1 MDNRFSRTERLVGA
15 DGMNRLKAACVAVFG
30 VGGVGSYIAEGLAR
44 SGVGHIHLIDSDDV
58 DITNL
63 NRQLEAL
70 SYTVGQPKAQAMKE
84 RILQI
89 NPECEVTV
97 HDCFFLPENS
107 DDFDFT
113 QYDYIADAVDTVTA
127 KIELVMKAHR
137 EGTPIISSMGTGNKL
152 SPAMLEVSDIY
163 KTSVCPLARV
173 MRQELKKRGVN
184 SLLWQ
189 IVVPFVVCYGLLAMV
204 YLMPSVEYGVHTLWG
219 IDKFL
224 LGTIVGTFAF
234 YFGARWYMK
243 IKRANGGHAKFAFQK
258 VVVPL
263 SFLMVATVVFWFIT
277 K

>member
-1 MDNRFSRTERLVGA
+1 MDQRFSRTERIFGT
-15 DGMNRLKAACVAVFG
+15 DGMDRLRNSCVAVFG

-70 SYTVGQPKAQAMKE
+70 SDIVGKPKAEAMKE

-89 NPECEVTV
+89 NPECDVVV
-97 HDCFFLPENS
+97 HNCFFLPENS

-113 QYDYIADAVDTVTA
+113 KYDYVADAVDTVTA
-127 KIELVMKAHR
+127 KIELVMKAQR

-152 SPAMLEVSDIY
+152 CPAMLEVSDIY

-173 MRQELKKRGVN
+173 MRQELKKRGVKK
-184 SLLWQ
+184 L
-189 IVVPFVVCYGLLAMV
+189 
-204 YLMPSVEYGVHTLWG
+204 
-219 IDKFL
+219 
-224 LGTIVGTFAF
+224 
-234 YFGARWYMK
+234 
-243 IKRANGGHAKFAFQK
+243 K
-258 VVVPL
+258 VVYSKEEPIKAMASEEENAHRRNIPASAVFVPGTAGL
-263 SFLMVATVVFWFIT
+263 IIASEIVKDIAF